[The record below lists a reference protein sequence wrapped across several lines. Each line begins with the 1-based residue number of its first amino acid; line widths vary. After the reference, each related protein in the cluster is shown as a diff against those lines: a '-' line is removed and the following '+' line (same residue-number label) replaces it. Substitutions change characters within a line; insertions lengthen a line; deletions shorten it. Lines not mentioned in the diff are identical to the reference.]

1 MRASSPSSGVQPTPP
16 RCPGCVPLA
25 ELSVG
30 VPARL
35 DRALLPASDVAFL
48 AAIGLG
54 RGCTLS
60 VRGRGCAYI
69 VEVGS
74 TRLAVAGSV
83 ARRIMVSPLD
93 AERGADR

>member
-1 MRASSPSSGVQPTPP
+1 MRASSPSSSVPPTPGRR
-16 RCPGCVPLA
+16 RCIPLA
-25 ELSVG
+25 ELTVG

-35 DRALLPASDVAFL
+35 DRALLPACDVAFL

-54 RGCTLS
+54 RGCTLC
-60 VRGRGCAYI
+60 VRGRGFACI
-69 VEVGS
+69 VEVDS

-93 AERGADR
+93 AEPGADR